1 MRLEK
6 LLLAGMLCAGM
17 ISTASAA
24 ELKVTMNEATTSGAG
39 KAMGQV
45 TISETPF
52 GLLFTPD
59 LKGLEPGVHGFHVH
73 ENASCDAAE
82 KDGKTVP
89 AQAAGGHLDPKKT
102 GKHEG
107 PYSEQGH
114 LGDLPGLVVA
124 ADGTSTYPVLAPRI
138 KALSDVQQH
147 ALMIHEGGDNYSDH
161 PKPLG
166 GGGGRMVCGV
176 IK

>member
-6 LLLAGMLCAGM
+6 LLLAAMLSAGM
-17 ISTASAA
+17 MSAAGAA
-24 ELKVTMNEATTSGAG
+24 ELKVTMNEASTSGAG
-39 KAMGQV
+39 KEMGQV

-52 GLLFTPD
+52 GLLFTPE
-59 LKGLEPGVHGFHVH
+59 LKGLAPGVHGFHVH
-73 ENASCDAAE
+73 QNASCDAGQ

-89 AQAAGGHLDPKKT
+89 ALAAGGHLDPGKT
-102 GKHEG
+102 GSHEG
-107 PYSEQGH
+107 PYSDKGH

-124 ADGTSTYPVLAPRI
+124 ADGTATYPLLAPRL

-161 PKPLG
+161 PKELG

>member
-1 MRLEK
+1 MKLKTLLFAGVLGMGAISVAVAADLE
-6 LLLAGMLCAGM
+6 
-17 ISTASAA
+17 
-24 ELKVTMNEATTSGAG
+24 VTMNEATDTGVGEAAG
-39 KAMGQV
+39 EIK
-45 TISETPF
+45 ISETPY

-59 LKGLEPGVHGFHVH
+59 LKGLKPGVHGFHVH
-73 ENASCDAAE
+73 ENPSCDAAE

-89 AQAAGGHLDPKKT
+89 AQAAGGHLDPNKT

-107 PYSEQGH
+107 PYSDEGH

-124 ADGTSTYPVLAPRI
+124 EDGTATYAVLAPRL
-138 KALSDVQQH
+138 KSLSDVQQH

-161 PKPLG
+161 PKELG